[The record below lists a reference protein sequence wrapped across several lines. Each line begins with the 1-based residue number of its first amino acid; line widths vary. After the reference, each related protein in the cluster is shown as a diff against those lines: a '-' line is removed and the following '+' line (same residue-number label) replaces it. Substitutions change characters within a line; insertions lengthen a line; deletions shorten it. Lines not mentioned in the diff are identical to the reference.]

1 MNLRFEIGSESDPSG
16 HALVYFT
23 SNSGSEVYG
32 TYVLVLP
39 ISLNL
44 EKYVPP
50 MFAQMMPSGEMG
62 SDTAAPMPPVAEE
75 VPGIDWLRNLAAA
88 RRDDLVDA
96 GPLYS
101 TDPANLLAMTQQA
114 AADYGSL
121 YHAKCQ
127 TVETVE
133 DSHQGEQYGE
143 LTEAERLAEMTKVVG
158 RMRDHSGTPEGE
170 EAEGDLVRL
179 ATGMPSKYRAS
190 EIVAPAKI
198 PGERGQQLATLHLQR
213 MYKLLNEEYLDV
225 ADIERQIKELQGI

>member
-1 MNLRFEIGSESDPSG
+1 MNLRFEIGSDTDAAG

-23 SNSGSEVYG
+23 SSSGPEVYA

-50 MFAQMMPSGEMG
+50 MFAQLMPTGEMG
-62 SDTAAPMPPVAEE
+62 AETAAPMPPVAEE
-75 VPGIDWLRNLAAA
+75 VAGIDWLRNLALA

-101 TDPANLLAMTQQA
+101 TDPANIMAMTQQA
-114 AADYGSL
+114 AADYGAL
-121 YHAKCQ
+121 YHDKSPSSTAEEI
-127 TVETVE
+127 T
-133 DSHQGEQYGE
+133 DQGDQYANLSE
-143 LTEAERLAEMTKVVG
+143 SERLSEMTRVVG
-158 RMRDHSGTPEGE
+158 RVRDNSGTPAGD
-170 EAEGDLVRL
+170 EAEDDLVRL
-179 ATGMPSKYRAS
+179 ASKMPSKYRAS